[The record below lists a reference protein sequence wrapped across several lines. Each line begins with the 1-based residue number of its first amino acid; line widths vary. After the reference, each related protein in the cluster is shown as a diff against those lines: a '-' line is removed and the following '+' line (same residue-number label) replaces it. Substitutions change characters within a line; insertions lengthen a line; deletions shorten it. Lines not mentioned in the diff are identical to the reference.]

1 MNMMNNKGK
10 ICPFFLKGNCKYGTN
25 CKNIHPNGQ
34 MSMQMNQQKMTT
46 DNEMND
52 GMNFNSPPPTFVG
65 NVKQNQSKI
74 CVFFLKGN
82 CTNQNCSYFHGYGN
96 NLQHISTTQAQQKAI
111 LGIVAIN
118 DIKFVTYDENSFK
131 IWVMSP
137 NFSCFQENQVE
148 GKITRLIYSKGKII
162 YASQI
167 ESMYAQKQTLT
178 KNLMIINI
186 FILYTLFNFLIG
198 YQVNLFFQFSQIQI
212 ILKAKV
218 N

>member
-1 MNMMNNKGK
+1 M
-10 ICPFFLKGNCKYGTN
+10 
-25 CKNIHPNGQ
+25 
-34 MSMQMNQQKMTT
+34 
-46 DNEMND
+46 
-52 GMNFNSPPPTFVG
+52 
-65 NVKQNQSKI
+65 
-74 CVFFLKGN
+74 
-82 CTNQNCSYFHGYGN
+82 
-96 NLQHISTTQAQQKAI
+96 
-111 LGIVAIN
+111 
-118 DIKFVTYDENSFK
+118 TYDENSFK